1 MSFKLAA
8 PKERQLIAG
17 KHERAKLD
25 LAVSE
30 SRIGW
35 KKMTELAYE
44 MTGKREGFTIT
55 ETKRI
60 IERIRKE
67 IKN

>member
-1 MSFKLAA
+1 MSFELAA
-8 PKERQLIAG
+8 PKPRQLIAG

-35 KKMTELAYE
+35 KKMLALAYE
-44 MTGKREGFTIT
+44 MTGKRGGFTIT

-60 IERIRKE
+60 IERVRKE
-67 IKN
+67 IR